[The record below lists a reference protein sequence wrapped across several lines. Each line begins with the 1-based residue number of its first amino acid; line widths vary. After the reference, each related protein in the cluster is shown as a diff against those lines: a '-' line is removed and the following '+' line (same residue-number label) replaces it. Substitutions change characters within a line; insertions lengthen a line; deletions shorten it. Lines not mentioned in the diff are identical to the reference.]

1 MDTTKSNEGKGVV
14 MNNKQELA
22 RKIYDH
28 KLVEKI
34 TKKINLL
41 GINTKLDTISF
52 LNIRI
57 VTSAIVFILSLYI
70 FDLGYIFAPILTIIY
85 YYLYEKIMLDDKIK
99 NRRENLESEAM
110 NFFEILTLSLETGR
124 NLEEALNVTINSV
137 DGELSLEFKEAIRET
152 NFGKS
157 LKESLIDMQKYIP
170 SESINNIILA
180 LTQAN
185 MSGSSI
191 IDTMY
196 NQIDYMREKR
206 KLEIKAEI
214 SKVPVKISIISVFFF
229 IPLILLIILGPVI
242 LSYIG

>member
-1 MDTTKSNEGKGVV
+1 

-22 RKIYDH
+22 RKVYDK

-41 GINTKLDTISF
+41 GINNKLDTISF
-52 LNIRI
+52 LNTRI
-57 VTSAIVFILSLYI
+57 FTSVIVFVLSLYI
-70 FDLGYIFAPILTIIY
+70 FNLGYIIAPILTIVY

-99 NRRENLESEAM
+99 DRRENLESEAM

-124 NLEEALNVTINSV
+124 NLEEALDVTINSV

-152 NFGKS
+152 KFGKS

-214 SKVPVKISIISVFFF
+214 SKVPVKISVISVFFF